1 MLSLL
6 VMNSSSEIPPTTV
19 SAPILKPVFIPA
31 AGLILLVV
39 VLTALSPETAGD
51 IFNSINSWILET
63 VGWFYALS
71 VSVLLVTCLFL
82 AFSSLGQIRLG
93 PDHSTPDYSYA
104 SWIAMLFSA
113 GMGIGLLF
121 FGVAEP
127 IMHYAAPPEGDPET
141 WQSARAA
148 MEITFFHWGLHAWA
162 IYVVVGMALAYFSFR
177 CGLPLTIRSALYP
190 IIGDRIYGPI
200 GHAVDVFAVIGTLF
214 GVATSLGFGVSQINA
229 GLAYLFGLPTGT
241 SVQIIL
247 IVLITGAATLS
258 VVSGLDKGIKRLS
271 EFNMALACVLLICV
285 IAAGPTLLIL
295 SSYVENIGNYLRAM
309 FHRSLDLAVYE
320 GDQDWLGAWTIFYW
334 GWWVSWSPFVGM
346 FIARISRGR
355 TVREFV
361 LGVLLVPSL
370 VSFLWFTAFGN
381 SALFLELAGDGA
393 GIAAAVSDNMPVA
406 LFKLLENLPLAEIT
420 SLAAI
425 ILVIT
430 FFVTSSDSG
439 SLVIDIIT
447 VGGKTNTAVWQRVF
461 WAVAEGAVAAIL
473 LLAGGL
479 GALQTAA
486 VASALP
492 FTVVVLFATFGLI
505 RALHAEMA
513 KLHDGEIVPDVAISG
528 AANIPWKARLNAI
541 LSHPTK
547 ARVEKFIDELV
558 APALQDVAAEI
569 QRHDSSASAIL
580 DPDSTTLVVAHQ
592 DEPNFQF
599 SVKPRGCLR
608 PAFAFPEFD
617 PDDERGERFY
627 RAEVHLADGG
637 QKYCIFGYTQEQ
649 IINEVL
655 KQYNRH
661 VQHLHMARA

>member
-1 MLSLL
+1 MTDLTDTSARKA
-6 VMNSSSEIPPTTV
+6 P
-19 SAPILKPVFIPA
+19 APILKPVFIPA
-31 AGLILLVV
+31 AGIIALIV
-39 VLTALSPETAGD
+39 VLTAFSPELAGG
-51 IFNSINSWILET
+51 IFNRMNSWIVET

-71 VSVLLVTCLFL
+71 VSVILVTCLFL

-93 PDHSTPDYSYA
+93 PDHSRPDYSYT
-104 SWIAMLFSA
+104 SWFAMLFSA

-127 IMHYAAPPEGDPET
+127 IMHYAAPPEGYPET

-148 MEITFFHWGLHAWA
+148 MEITYFHWGLHAWA
-162 IYVVVGMALAYFSFR
+162 IYVVVGMSLAYFSFR

-190 IIGDRIYGPI
+190 IIGERIYGPI

-214 GVATSLGFGVSQINA
+214 GVATSLGLGVSQVNA
-229 GLAYLFGLPTGT
+229 GLSYLFGLPTGT
-241 SVQIIL
+241 SVQITL
-247 IVLITGAATLS
+247 IALITGAATLS

-271 EFNMALACVLLICV
+271 ELNMLLACVLLVCV
-285 IAAGPTLLIL
+285 IAAGPTLLIFN
-295 SSYVENIGNYLRAM
+295 SYVENLGNYLQTM
-309 FHRSLDLAVYE
+309 FHRSLDLKVYE
-320 GDQDWLGAWTIFYW
+320 DGDAWLGSWTIFYW

-393 GIAAAVSDNMPVA
+393 GIAVAVSENMPVA
-406 LFKLLENLPLAEIT
+406 LFKFLENLPFAEVT
-420 SLAAI
+420 SLIAI
-425 ILVIT
+425 VLVVT

-461 WAVAEGAVAAIL
+461 WAVSEGLVAAIL

-479 GALQTAA
+479 GALQTAT

-492 FTVVVLFATFGLI
+492 FTVVVLFATFGLV
-505 RALHAEMA
+505 RALRAEVI
-513 KLHDGEIVPDVAISG
+513 KLHDGEIVPDVAVSG
-528 AANIPWKARLNAI
+528 ASDIPWKTRLNEI

-547 ARVEKFIDELV
+547 ARVEKFIDERV
-558 APALQDVAAEI
+558 IAALKEVAAEI
-569 QRHDSSASAIL
+569 ERHDSSAHAVLDSDSAQ
-580 DPDSTTLVVAHQ
+580 LVVGHQ
-592 DEPNFQF
+592 DEANFYF
-599 SVKPRGCLR
+599 AVKPKGCLK
-608 PAFAFPEFD
+608 PAFAFPEFN

-649 IINEVL
+649 IINDVL

-661 VQHLHMARA
+661 IEYLHMVRV

>member
-1 MLSLL
+1 MIE
-6 VMNSSSEIPPTTV
+6 SSQTATRRPP
-19 SAPILKPVFIPA
+19 APILKPVFIPA
-31 AGLILLVV
+31 AGLIAFVV
-39 VLTALSPETAGD
+39 LLTALSPDTAGD
-51 IFNSINSWILET
+51 IFSSINSWIVET

-71 VSVLLVTCLFL
+71 VSVILVTCMFL
-82 AFSSLGQIRLG
+82 AFSSLGQVRLG
-93 PDHSTPDYSYA
+93 PDHAQPDYSYT
-104 SWIAMLFSA
+104 SWFAMLFSA

-127 IMHYAAPPEGDPET
+127 IMHYAAPPEGEAET

-148 MEITFFHWGLHAWA
+148 MEITYFHWGLHAWA

-190 IIGDRIYGPI
+190 IIGERIYGPI

-214 GVATSLGFGVSQINA
+214 GVATSLGLGVSQVNA

-241 SVQIIL
+241 SVQITL
-247 IVLITGAATLS
+247 IALITGAATIS

-271 EFNMALACVLLICV
+271 ELNMLFACVLLICV
-285 IAAGPTLLIL
+285 IAAGPTLLIFN
-295 SSYVENIGNYLRAM
+295 SYVENLGNYLQTM
-309 FHRSLDLAVYE
+309 FQRSLDLKAYEE
-320 GDQDWLGAWTIFYW
+320 GDAWLGDWTIFYW

-381 SALFLELAGDGA
+381 SALLLELAGNGA
-393 GIAAAVSDNMPVA
+393 GIAVAVSENMPVA
-406 LFKLLENLPLAEIT
+406 LFKFLENLPLSEIT
-420 SLAAI
+420 SLLAI
-425 ILVIT
+425 ILVVT

-461 WAVAEGAVAAIL
+461 WAVAEGVVAAIL

-479 GALQTAA
+479 SALQTAT

-505 RALHAEMA
+505 RALRAEII
-513 KLHDGEIVPDVAISG
+513 KIHDGEIVPDVDVSG
-528 AANIPWKARLNAI
+528 ASDIPWKSRLNAI

-547 ARVEKFIDELV
+547 ARVETFIDERV
-558 APALQDVAAEI
+558 VPALQDVAAEI
-569 QRHDSSASAIL
+569 QSHDSSAHAVLDSESAE
-580 DPDSTTLVVAHQ
+580 LVVAHQ
-592 DEPNFQF
+592 GEADFHF
-599 SVKPRGCLR
+599 AVKPNGCLK

-617 PDDERGERFY
+617 PDDERVERFY

-661 VQHLHMARA
+661 IQHLHMARA

>member
-1 MLSLL
+1 MSDSKNTSTRP
-6 VMNSSSEIPPTTV
+6 VP
-19 SAPILKPVFIPA
+19 APVLKPVFVPA
-31 AGLILLVV
+31 AGLIALVV
-39 VLTALSPETAGD
+39 ILTALSPDTAGG
-51 IFNSINSWILET
+51 IFSSINSWIVET

-71 VSVLLVTCLFL
+71 VSVILVTCLFL
-82 AFSSLGQIRLG
+82 AFSSLGQVRLG
-93 PDHSTPDYSYA
+93 PDHATPDYSYT
-104 SWIAMLFSA
+104 SWFAMLFSA

-127 IMHYAAPPEGDPET
+127 IMHYAAPPEGTPET

-148 MEITFFHWGLHAWA
+148 MEITYFHWGLHAWA
-162 IYVVVGMALAYFSFR
+162 IYVVVGMSLAYFCFR

-190 IIGDRIYGPI
+190 IIGERIYGPI
-200 GHAVDVFAVIGTLF
+200 GHVVDVFAVLGTLF
-214 GVATSLGFGVSQINA
+214 GVATSLGLGVSQVNA

-241 SVQIIL
+241 TVQITL
-247 IVLITGAATLS
+247 IALITGAATIS

-271 EFNMALACVLLICV
+271 ELNMLLACVLLVCV
-285 IAAGPTLLIL
+285 IAAGPTLLIFN
-295 SSYVENIGNYLRAM
+295 SYVENLGNYLQTM
-309 FHRSLDLAVYE
+309 FQRSLDLKAYE
-320 GDQDWLGAWTIFYW
+320 DGDAWLGDWTIFYW

-381 SALFLELAGDGA
+381 SALLLELAGDGA
-393 GIAAAVSDNMPVA
+393 GIAVAVSDNMPVA
-406 LFKLLENLPLAEIT
+406 LFKFLENLPLSEIT
-420 SLAAI
+420 SLLAI
-425 ILVIT
+425 ILVVT

-461 WAVAEGAVAAIL
+461 WAVTEGVVAAIL

-479 GALQTAA
+479 SALQTAT

-492 FTVVVLFATFGLI
+492 FTVVILFATYGLI
-505 RALHAEMA
+505 RALRAEII
-513 KLHDGEIVPDVAISG
+513 KLHDGEIVPDVAVSG
-528 AANIPWKARLNAI
+528 ASDIPWKSRLSAI

-547 ARVEKFIDELV
+547 TRVEAFIDERV
-558 APALQDVAAEI
+558 VPALQQVAAEI
-569 QRHDSSASAIL
+569 QSHDSSAHAVLKSDSAELI
-580 DPDSTTLVVAHQ
+580 VAHQ
-592 DEPNFQF
+592 DEADFHF
-599 SVKPRGCLR
+599 AVKPNGCLK

-617 PDDERGERFY
+617 PDDERVERFY

-661 VQHLHMARA
+661 IQHLHMARA

>member
-1 MLSLL
+1 MSD
-6 VMNSSSEIPPTTV
+6 SKIIPTHSVP
-19 SAPILKPVFIPA
+19 APILKPVFIPA
-31 AGLILLVV
+31 AGLIALVV
-39 VLTALSPETAGD
+39 VLTALSPELAGG
-51 IFNSINSWILET
+51 IFTSINSWIVET

-71 VSVLLVTCLFL
+71 VSVILVTCLFL

-93 PDHSTPDYSYA
+93 PDHSTPDYSYI
-104 SWIAMLFSA
+104 SWFAMLFSA

-127 IMHYAAPPEGDPET
+127 IMHYAAPPEGAPET

-148 MEITFFHWGLHAWA
+148 MEITYFHWGLHAWA
-162 IYVVVGMALAYFSFR
+162 IYVVVGMSLAYFSFR

-214 GVATSLGFGVSQINA
+214 GVATSLGLGVSQVNA

-241 SVQIIL
+241 SVQITL
-247 IVLITGAATLS
+247 IALITGAATIS

-271 EFNMALACVLLICV
+271 ELNMLLACVLLVCV
-285 IAAGPTLLIL
+285 IAAGPTLLIFN
-295 SSYVENIGNYLRAM
+295 SYVENLGNYLQTM
-309 FHRSLDLAVYE
+309 FQRSLDLKVYE
-320 GDQDWLGAWTIFYW
+320 EGDAWLGDWTIFYW

-355 TVREFV
+355 TIREFV

-393 GIAAAVSDNMPVA
+393 GIAVAVSENMPVA
-406 LFKLLENLPLAEIT
+406 LFKFLENLPFAEIT
-420 SLAAI
+420 SLMAI
-425 ILVIT
+425 VLVVT

-461 WAVAEGAVAAIL
+461 WAVSEGLVAAIL

-479 GALQTAA
+479 GALQTAT

-492 FTVVVLFATFGLI
+492 FTVVVLFATFGLV
-505 RALHAEMA
+505 RALRAEMA
-513 KLHDGEIVPDVAISG
+513 KLHDGEIVPDVAVSG
-528 AANIPWKARLNAI
+528 ASDIPWRTRLNAI

-547 ARVEKFIDELV
+547 ARVEKFIDERV
-558 APALQDVAAEI
+558 VPALQDVAGEI
-569 QRHDSSASAIL
+569 QAHDSSAHAVV
-580 DPDSTTLVVAHQ
+580 DTDTAELVVAHQ
-592 DEPNFQF
+592 DEPNFHF
-599 SVKPRGCLR
+599 AVKPKGCLK
-608 PAFAFPEFD
+608 PAFAFPEFN

-627 RAEVHLADGG
+627 RAVVHLADGG
-637 QKYCIFGYTQEQ
+637 QEYCIFGYTQEQ
-649 IINEVL
+649 IINDVL
-655 KQYNRH
+655 KQYHRH
-661 VQHLHMARA
+661 IHHLHMARA